1 CRCVKSPH
9 LTIWGL
15 ATDASTLKKPQKKI
29 PAAAIT
35 PRMARRPMTA
45 SVVSVFM
52 GRSPGKAG
60 CRHGSA
66 TGAKRNGEEPPVLD
80 VGHCAFGQTLEAL
93 DGVSG
98 LDRPYIETPFV
109 SVSTIR

>member
-1 CRCVKSPH
+1 
-9 LTIWGL
+9 
-15 ATDASTLKKPQKKI
+15 
-29 PAAAIT
+29 
-35 PRMARRPMTA
+35 
-45 SVVSVFM
+45 M

-66 TGAKRNGEEPPVLD
+66 TGAKRNGEEAPVLD
-80 VGHCAFGQTLEAL
+80 VGHCAHLGKPEVL

-98 LDRPYIETPFV
+98 LDQPHIETPFV